1 LTSTLVLILDNI
13 GRQKAIAALE
23 IYREHE
29 KFRRALE
36 QMQDGLG
43 EEAKLQAP

>member
-1 LTSTLVLILDNI
+1 M

-29 KFRRALE
+29 KFRKQLE
-36 QMQDGLG
+36 NM
-43 EEAKLQAP
+43 